1 VLSGVQR
8 FHRALGMTAAGGAA
22 HAGSPTATLA
32 FLNSLGAVSIAGSA
46 SSSVIVWLKHEFM
59 RHGVVGAND
68 EGLWQG
74 WSLSCLAVT
83 SPDVPQQPDFH
94 DSGQFALSFFRL
106 FFACPAG

>member
-1 VLSGVQR
+1 
-8 FHRALGMTAAGGAA
+8 
-22 HAGSPTATLA
+22 
-32 FLNSLGAVSIAGSA
+32 
-46 SSSVIVWLKHEFM
+46 M

-94 DSGQFALSFFRL
+94 DSGLFALSFFRL